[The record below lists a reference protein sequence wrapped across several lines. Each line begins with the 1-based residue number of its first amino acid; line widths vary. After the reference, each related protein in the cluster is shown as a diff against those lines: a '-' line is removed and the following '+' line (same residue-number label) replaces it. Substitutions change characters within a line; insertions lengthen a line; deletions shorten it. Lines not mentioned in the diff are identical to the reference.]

1 MAWLDG
7 WLNRREITIDNTYV
21 DAALSNFPVIVRM
34 QNLAVNGNFESGVTS
49 WSPSNCTATRVGH
62 MKKIGS
68 YCMKLTAT
76 AASAYAYQQ
85 CGGSIYPEFAGKLYS
100 ISAWVWADTPNTA
113 RVGIYPTST
122 GYYSAYH
129 PGDSTWRLLTASCTV
144 PSSPTRLLATLWVN
158 INGTT
163 AYFDGV
169 FVHEGA
175 PPDPWH
181 FFSRSLST
189 GYDTRFTSSD
199 GVTLLKFERARWDAA
214 NGIAEFYVKVPSV
227 SASAPTK
234 IYLYYNNPYAANN
247 ADPTNVWDANYKA
260 VWHMADATTST
271 IADSTSNASTGT
283 KLAANQPIQA
293 NHRFGLGQNNDGID
307 DYIAT
312 SGTGQSGSFTIS
324 GWLNKQGVSGTTP
337 GYGTF
342 IGSASANRLLIPDGG
357 ADLLAQ
363 MGAGNHNAGLAF
375 PLLAW
380 VHVAY
385 VYNSSTTTAQWF
397 VNGVAGATKVGAISL
412 AAFRIGHYGTAAYM
426 WNGFI
431 DEVRLSNTNRS
442 AAWIK
447 ADYYA
452 SEGGLLSI
460 GAVQYP
466 DQHLILEASY
476 FASSQEINRV
486 FIAGEDRSGNPVSG
500 MSKLD
505 AEISL
510 VGERLEMRHNPA
522 AYTAAVSGAVAAAI
536 LSRNRLDQRRAE
548 LVIPPHCGLELWD
561 VLAVYDPVANQET
574 FYRVAGY
581 QLEYDTF
588 KGAYF
593 HRLQLCA
600 V

>member
-1 MAWLDG
+1 
-7 WLNRREITIDNTYV
+7 LNFKTPTQ
-21 DAALSNFPVIVRM
+21 F
-34 QNLAVNGNFESGVTS
+34 
-49 WSPSNCTATRVGH
+49 
-62 MKKIGS
+62 
-68 YCMKLTAT
+68 
-76 AASAYAYQQ
+76 
-85 CGGSIYPEFAGKLYS
+85 YS
-100 ISAWVWADTPNTA
+100 D
-113 RVGIYPTST
+113 
-122 GYYSAYH
+122 YH
-129 PGDSTWRLLTASCTV
+129 PGDSTWRLLSVSAAI
-144 PSSPTRLLATLWVN
+144 PADPTQLLAILRCYG
-158 INGTT
+158 NGVTS
-163 AYFDGV
+163 YFDGA
-169 FVHEGA
+169 FLYEGVL
-175 PPDPWH
+175 PDPYQ
-181 FFSRSLST
+181 FFAKSLST
-189 GYDTRFTSSD
+189 GYDTRFTASD
-199 GVTLLKFERARWDAA
+199 GTTLLKFERARWDSV
-214 NGIAEFYVKVPSV
+214 NGIAEFYVKIPSL
-227 SASAPTK
+227 SATEDTS
-234 IYLYYNNPYAANN
+234 IFLYYNNPYAANN
-247 ADPTNVWDANYKA
+247 EDAANVWDGNFQA
-260 VWHMADATTST
+260 VWHMDDVTTST
-271 IADSTSNASTGT
+271 VGDSTVNGRTGT
-283 KLAANQPIQA
+283 KKAANEPLQA
-293 NHRFGLGQNNDGID
+293 NHRFGLGQNNDGVD

-342 IGSASANRLLIPDGG
+342 IGSGTANRLLIPDNGS
-357 ADLLAQ
+357 DLLAQ
-363 MGAGNHNAGLAF
+363 MGAGNHYAGLAF

-397 VNGVAGATKVGAISL
+397 VNGVAGATKVGAITL

-460 GAVQYP
+460 GAAQYP

-486 FIAGEDRSGNPVSG
+486 FIAGEDRSGFPVSG
-500 MSKLD
+500 MAKLD

-536 LSRNRLDQRRAE
+536 LSRNRLDQRRAD
-548 LVIPPHCGLELWD
+548 LVIPPHCGLEMWD

-574 FYRVAGY
+574 FYRVNSY

-593 HRLQLCA
+593 HRLHLCA